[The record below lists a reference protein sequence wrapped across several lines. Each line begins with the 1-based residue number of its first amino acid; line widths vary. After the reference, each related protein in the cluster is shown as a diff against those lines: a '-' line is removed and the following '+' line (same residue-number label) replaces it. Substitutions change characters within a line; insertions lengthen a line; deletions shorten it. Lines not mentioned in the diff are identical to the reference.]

1 MHDCTRTHP
10 RKQPHRKIMTTWEIA
25 GLICAHTHTLTK
37 KKEKTQQI
45 IFNLLLV
52 PAALPPSLP
61 PSSLHPFPHVLLT
74 FGPLSRALP
83 FSHSPSLLPVFHGF
97 RYQAQLHWLA
107 GAFWHNILSKV
118 TLPLCASVCPFLPS
132 MLFAL
137 SSSDS
142 PLFVTVCWFFDPDQ
156 SFG

>member
-1 MHDCTRTHP
+1 MHGCTRSHP

-37 KKEKTQQI
+37 KKRKNTANHFQ
-45 IFNLLLV
+45 FA
-52 PAALPPSLP
+52 PGASCPPSLP
-61 PSSLHPFPHVLLT
+61 PPSLSPRPPHFQPTLLCSAVFT
-74 FGPLSRALP
+74 F
-83 FSHSPSLLPVFHGF
+83 PSLLPVFHGF

-107 GAFWHNILSKV
+107 GAFWHNLLSTV
-118 TLPLCASVCPFLPS
+118 TLCASVWPILPS

-142 PLFVTVCWFFDPDQ
+142 PLFVTVCRFFDPDQ